1 MVADVVNLDALLALE
16 TKVWEALQRGD
27 AEQDRALLSADFIGV
42 YPTGFSD
49 RTEHAQPLLD
59 GPTVAAFELH
69 EPRLMVLS
77 DDHVLL
83 CYRADW
89 RRMRDG
95 EPGDA
100 ESMYISSLWSRRDGD
115 WVNVFSQ
122 DTPTTSARP

>member
-1 MVADVVNLDALLALE
+1 MPADGVDLESLLALE

-42 YPTGFSD
+42 YPSGFAD
-49 RTEHAQPLLD
+49 RAAHAGMLHD
-59 GPTVAAFELH
+59 GPTVAEFELH
-69 EPRLMVLS
+69 EPRLMALS

-95 EPGDA
+95 GPGDP
-100 ESMYISSLWSRRDGD
+100 ESMYISSLWSRRASA
-115 WVNVFSQ
+115 WQNVFSQ
-122 DTPTTSARP
+122 DTPADT